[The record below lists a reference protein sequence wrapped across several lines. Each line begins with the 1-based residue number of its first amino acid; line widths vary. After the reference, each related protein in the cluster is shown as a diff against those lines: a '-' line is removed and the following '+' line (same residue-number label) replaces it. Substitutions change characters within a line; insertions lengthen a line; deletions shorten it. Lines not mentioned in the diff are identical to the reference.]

1 MVENQTRIM
10 KVNIFLFLLFS
21 LSIISCNCPKSAD
34 IIYYKKENKLEITTK
49 NAFIDSITIHEEFEI
64 HYDFFDENKD
74 DVKIYRIGK
83 RMDNSLN
90 LTNID
95 SNYLVKGN
103 LKEILLKK
111 AISFDINLYI
121 ELNSENPYDS
131 REVRFIVADTS
142 KNIIIEKYGGG
153 CK

>member
-1 MVENQTRIM
+1 M
-10 KVNIFLFLLFS
+10 KVNIFLFLIFN
-21 LSIISCNCPKSAD
+21 LSILSCNCPKSAD
-34 IIYYKKENKLEITTK
+34 IIFYKKENKLEITTK
-49 NAFIDSITIHEEFEI
+49 NAFIDSILIHEEFEI
-64 HYDFFDENKD
+64 HYDFVDENKD

-83 RMDNSLN
+83 RMDNRLN
-90 LTNID
+90 LNNID

-111 AISFDINLYI
+111 AISFDVNLYI
-121 ELNSENPYDS
+121 ESNSENRYDS
-131 REVRFIVADTS
+131 RLARFIVADTS